1 VDAASTMH
9 GAMAQ
14 RFVFEGQ
21 PTEFVDGDTVAVA
34 AIRHSEH
41 PANGGALCLTGD
53 CGNCVAEV
61 DGIAFVRTCQ
71 TLARPGMVVGRHP
84 VIGAPSLYASPAPD
98 RRTTEDS
105 LVEHLHV
112 EVAVIGGRS
121 HHGALEAD
129 RLRAEGRNVV
139 ELDAQDGN
147 EVVAIYSGPLVITRT
162 PSGFTH
168 VHADEVVVAT
178 GAAEILPVCPGSTL
192 KGILTVGAFEKLRAA
207 GVELGRAVSVGIH
220 PDRFDGIIADGE
232 LMRFEGTDQVENV
245 VVKASNGMLHRHH
258 CDTVVVGLGRASR
271 DLLSRMAGPDPHVRV
286 IGPAA
291 ELHPLPAAPTEGV
304 VCGCSK
310 TTVEDLQGVWDR
322 GFREVELIKRSSL
335 CGTGTCQGGACMPHL
350 LAFVEAQNDASAAAA
365 PFTAR
370 PASRQLTMGEA
381 AAGIYVDAWRR
392 TPLHDEH
399 LKLGANMDRFG
410 TWWRPWNYGDHVAE
424 YWAVR
429 EGVSI
434 GDVSTLGKFVVTGPD
449 AVEALERIYPT
460 TIADIKPGRSRY
472 VLVLN
477 ERGHVFDDGMVI
489 RETEDRF
496 VLSFTSGGASN
507 AEAWLRDWFETWD
520 LDVRLMDR
528 TQSLAAINVTGPL
541 AGELLQRL
549 GVTDPPKFLT
559 HRHDKVAGIPCHIMR
574 LSFTG
579 EASWELHHPWNR
591 SVELWRALLEAGR
604 DLGIKP
610 HGLQALFGLRLEK
623 GHVIVGMDTE
633 MDTTPKRIAHDW
645 AVKMNKPFFVGREAL
660 VRTSK
665 LPDSRR
671 MIGVRLDGPAPIEGT
686 PIIALPNTSGCVAG
700 DILGHVAT
708 CFHSPLLGYTI
719 GLGWLKRGWSPTEP
733 LMAAVSVDAREATLV
748 EPPFYDVEGK
758 RARA

>member
-1 VDAASTMH
+1 MQS
-9 GAMAQ
+9 AMSR
-14 RFVFEGQ
+14 RFIFEGQ
-21 PTEFVDGDTVAVA
+21 LSEFEEGDTVAVA
-34 AIRHSEH
+34 AIRNREH
-41 PANGGALCLTGD
+41 PANGGPLCLGGD

-71 TLARPGMVVGRHP
+71 VPARPGMVVKRHP
-84 VIGAPSLYASPAPD
+84 AVGGPSMFTKAPPD

-105 LVEHLHV
+105 LVVYTHADV
-112 EVAVIGGRS
+112 VVIGSRSDTGAREVA
-121 HHGALEAD
+121 
-129 RLRAEGRNVV
+129 RLQAQGKNVTA
-139 ELDAQDGN
+139 LDATEGN
-147 EVVAIYSGPLVITRT
+147 EVVAIYSGPLVVART
-162 PSGFTH
+162 PQGFSH
-168 VHADEVVVAT
+168 IHAHEVVLAT
-178 GAAEILPVCPGSTL
+178 GAAELLPVCSGNTL
-192 KGILTVGAFEKLRAA
+192 PGILTRRAFEILHTA
-207 GVELGRAVSVGIH
+207 GVELGSTVAI
-220 PDRFDGIIADGE
+220 GE
-232 LMRFEGTDQVENV
+232 PPRDFNGTVAPGSLVRIEGTDQVESV
-245 VVKASNGMLHRHH
+245 VVRTDTGTLHRYR
-258 CDTVVVGLGRASR
+258 CDTVVVDLGNSPR
-271 DLLSRMAGPDPHVRV
+271 DLLSRMADNNAHIRV
-286 IGPAA
+286 VGPAA
-291 ELHPLPAAPTEGV
+291 QTFPLPPTPTEGV

-335 CGTGTCQGGACMPHL
+335 CGTGTCQGGACVPHL
-350 LAFVEAQNDASAAAA
+350 LAFVAAHDDGSADDIA

-381 AAGIYVDAWRR
+381 AAGLYVDAWRR

-434 GDVSTLGKFVVTGPD
+434 GDVSTLGKFVVSGPD

-477 ERGHVFDDGMVI
+477 ERGHLFDDGMVV
-489 RETEDRF
+489 RESEDRF

-507 AEAWLRDWFETWD
+507 AEAWLRDWFESWD

-541 AGELLQRL
+541 AGQLLQRL
-549 GVTDPPKFLT
+549 GVAEPPKFLQ
-559 HRHDKVAGIPCHIMR
+559 HRHDKVAGVPCHIMR

-604 DLGIKP
+604 DMGIKP

-633 MDTTPKRIAHDW
+633 MDTTPRRIAHDW
-645 AVKMNKPFFVGREAL
+645 AVKMNKPFFIGRDAL
-660 VRTSK
+660 ARTAG

-671 MIGVRLDGPAPIEGT
+671 MIGLRFDGPAPIEGT
-686 PIIALPNTSGCVAG
+686 PIFALPATTGSVAG
-700 DILGHVAT
+700 EVMGHVAT
-708 CFHSPLLGYTI
+708 CFFSPLLGHTVA
-719 GLGWLKRGWSPTEP
+719 LGWLKRNWSPDEP
-733 LMAAVSVDAREATLV
+733 LMDKVLVDGREATIA
-748 EPPFYDVEGK
+748 EPPFYDLEGS

>member
-1 VDAASTMH
+1 MQDV
-9 GAMAQ
+9 MAQ

-21 PTEFVDGDTVAVA
+21 PTSFNDGDTIAIA
-34 AIRHSEH
+34 AARNSEH
-41 PANGGALCLTGD
+41 PGNGGTLCLSGD

-61 DGIAFVRTCQ
+61 NGIAFVRTCQ
-71 TLARPGMVVGRHP
+71 VSAQPGMIVARHP
-84 VIGAPSLYASPAPD
+84 AAGAPSLFTAPAPD
-98 RRTTEDS
+98 RRTTEDAP
-105 LVEHLHV
+105 VEHIHV
-112 EVAVIGGRS
+112 DTAIIGGRS
-121 HHGALEAD
+121 TSGAAEAN
-129 RLRAEGRNVV
+129 RLRAEGRNVI
-139 ELDAQDGN
+139 ELDALDGN
-147 EVVAIYSGPLVITRT
+147 EVVAIYSGPLVIART
-162 PSGFTH
+162 PGGFTH
-168 VHADEVVVAT
+168 VHAHEVVVAT
-178 GAAEILPVCPGSTL
+178 GAAELLPVCPGSTL
-192 KGILTVGAFEKLRAA
+192 PGIVTGGAFAQLLAA
-207 GVELGRAVSVGIH
+207 GVELGRTVCVGTPPIG
-220 PDRFDGIIADGE
+220 FTGIVAMGE
-232 LMRFEGTDQVENV
+232 LVRFEGTDQVESV
-245 VVKASNGMLHRHH
+245 VVKSANGAVHRHH
-258 CDTVVVGLGRASR
+258 CDTAIVGLGRASR
-271 DLLSRMAGPDPHVRV
+271 DLLSRMAGTDAHVRV
-286 IGPAA
+286 IGPAGQSF
-291 ELHPLPAAPTEGV
+291 PLPPEPTDGV

-322 GFREVELIKRSSL
+322 GFREVELIKRASL
-335 CGTGTCQGGACMPHL
+335 CGTGTCQGGACLPHL
-350 LAFVEAQNDASAAAA
+350 MAFVEARTDGPSA

-477 ERGHVFDDGMVI
+477 ERGHLFDDGMVV
-489 RETEDRF
+489 RESEDRF

-507 AEAWLRDWFETWD
+507 AEAWLRDWFESWD

-549 GVTDPPKFLT
+549 GVTEPPKFLQ
-559 HRHDKVAGIPCHIMR
+559 HRHGKVAGVPCHIMR

-591 SVELWRALLEAGR
+591 SVELWRALLDAGR

-645 AVKMNKPFFVGREAL
+645 AVKMNKPFFIGREAL
-660 VRTSK
+660 ERTAK

-671 MIGVRLDGPAPIEGT
+671 MIGLRFDGPAPIEGT
-686 PIIALPNTSGCVAG
+686 PIIALPGTVGSTPG

-719 GLGWLKRGWSPTEP
+719 ALGWLKRNWLPTEP
-733 LMAAVSVDAREATLV
+733 LMTAVQVDGRQATLV
-748 EPPFYDVEGK
+748 EPPFFDVEGK

>member
-1 VDAASTMH
+1 MS
-9 GAMAQ
+9 Q
-14 RFVFEGQ
+14 RFIFDGQLSEFE
-21 PTEFVDGDTVAVA
+21 EGDSVAVA
-34 AIRHSEH
+34 AIRNSEH
-41 PANGGALCLTGD
+41 PGNGGALCLGGD
-53 CGNCVAEV
+53 CGNCVAVV
-61 DGIAFVRTCQ
+61 DGIAYVRTCQ
-71 TLARPGMVVGRHP
+71 VPARPGMVVERHP
-84 VIGAPSLYASPAPD
+84 EIGAPSLFTAPAPD

-105 LVEHLHV
+105 PVAYSQADV
-112 EVAVIGGRS
+112 VVIGSRSSAGSIEVARLKTQGR
-121 HHGALEAD
+121 D
-129 RLRAEGRNVV
+129 VV
-139 ELDAQDGN
+139 ELDAIEGN
-147 EVVAIYSGPLVITRT
+147 EVVAIYSGPLIVART
-162 PSGFTH
+162 PRGFAH
-168 VHADEVVVAT
+168 IHAHEVVLAT
-178 GAAEILPVCPGSTL
+178 GAAELLPVCAGNTL
-192 KGILTVGAFEKLRAA
+192 RGILTRRAFETLRDA
-207 GVELGRAVSVGIH
+207 GVDLGGTVAVGE
-220 PDRFDGIIADGE
+220 PPAGFDGTVAVGTLARI
-232 LMRFEGTDQVENV
+232 EGTDQVESV
-245 VVKASNGMLHRHH
+245 VVRSDTGTLHRYR
-258 CDTVVVGLGRASR
+258 CDTVVVDIGNSPR
-271 DLLSRMAGPDPHVRV
+271 DLLARMAGNPGHIRV
-286 IGPAA
+286 VGPASESFA
-291 ELHPLPAAPTEGV
+291 LPPAPVEGV

-310 TTVEDLQGVWDR
+310 TTVEDLRGVWER

-335 CGTGTCQGGACMPHL
+335 CGTGTCQGGACVPHL
-350 LAFVEAQNDASAAAA
+350 MAFVAAHEDRSAADVA

-381 AAGIYVDAWRR
+381 AAGLYVDAWRR

-434 GDVSTLGKFVVTGPD
+434 GDVSTLGKFVVSGPD

-477 ERGHVFDDGMVI
+477 ERGHVFDDGMVV
-489 RETEDRF
+489 RESEDRF

-507 AEAWLRDWFETWD
+507 AEAWLRDWFETWG
-520 LDVRLMDR
+520 LNVRLMDR

-541 AGELLQRL
+541 AAQLLQRL
-549 GVTDPPKFLT
+549 GVGEAPKFLQ
-559 HRHDKVAGIPCHIMR
+559 HRHDRVAGVPCHIMR

-591 SVELWRALLEAGR
+591 SVELWRALLDAGR

-633 MDTTPKRIAHDW
+633 MDTTPRRINHDW
-645 AVKMNKPFFVGREAL
+645 AVKMNKPFFIGKEAL
-660 VRTSK
+660 ARTAT

-671 MIGVRLDGPAPIEGT
+671 MIGLRFDGPAPIEGT
-686 PIIALPNTSGCVAG
+686 PIFALAATAGSVAG
-700 DILGHVAT
+700 EVMGHVAT
-708 CFHSPLLGYTI
+708 CFFSPLLGHTVA
-719 GLGWLKRGWSPTEP
+719 LGWLKRNWDPNEP
-733 LMAAVSVDAREATLV
+733 LMDTVLVDGRHASIV
-748 EPPFYDVEGK
+748 ETPFYDVEGK